1 MQINENFY
9 GGADKTET
17 GGGGTKWTTYFL
29 RDAFNNGTL
38 PLNTELDLSI
48 SPWAINKNADVVQ
61 ICYPLSYR
69 VGDSGYVHADP
80 KFYPIHD
87 DAEKNIPF
95 YFCVPQYSGTYA
107 GAFYWYARNGYY
119 QEEIPENTFTAYRD
133 NVKILRGFDYNK
145 FALYPRVYY
154 ADYPYSAGIS
164 NTNFGRVSISEIN
177 SYFSNADS
185 WIADHPI
192 IGMTFAAYYK
202 GYDGGS
208 YYVPMELLIN
218 MLARQIPCEIS
229 GTAGNINGYD
239 VPFLDNFMT
248 IAYSGLS
255 IGAYGNNYGGNGR
268 IPIYNGSAWVH
279 SYSEDVDVVLSLD
292 SHSNYIAHVPKN
304 ERNTGSKWTVHSLWD
319 GASVY
324 YRTELQLSAFADAAE
339 MKDYVLKQAAYLG
352 TWFFTES
359 AAASETAGAS
369 DKWYLGEIDEN
380 GVTTGNYKQG
390 AATSDYSN
398 STWADPW
405 ESSPYSGRDDD
416 PTPWDSSQTS
426 GIITETGDPSYGTK
440 EYLMTE
446 NALNQLIRVL
456 NEFKIDEASGTITSG
471 YCETAFGD
479 TDPMK
484 AIISV
489 IKYPFDII
497 NNWNGNISEQIIDG
511 SDVGNYFS
519 IANATIPTSI
529 QSTIPVI
536 PTQYTLDLTSTH
548 EIYEINWT
556 DSQWKYGT
564 ARIPYY
570 EKYKSFLDYEPYC
583 TASLYVPFCGSVK
596 LDPELFVGHSIGV
609 DYIVSPLD
617 GTVKAFV
624 MRDNLVID
632 TLTGNMGNSIE
643 IDSSDELAKSNS
655 VQQLNA
661 TIQAQKMNNVKR
673 WSNVGVGAIG
683 GAVVGGG
690 VGAVVG
696 GAASVM
702 NAAFDTL
709 SSSAGIEKTRF
720 EIETAETPFKQLQSG
735 GGFLSAC
742 DEYAVRLVVYRPE
755 TLPGFAF
762 DNWNNYGHLYGFA
775 TYETGTLENYAGYVE
790 CSAANLDGIA
800 ATETEKGLIMDLL
813 KGGVYL

>member
-17 GGGGTKWTTYFL
+17 GGGGTEWTTYFM
-29 RDAFNNGTL
+29 RDAFNSGIL
-38 PLNTELDLSI
+38 PLNEELDLSI

-95 YFCVPQYSGTYA
+95 YFCAPQYSGTFA
-107 GAFYWYARNGYY
+107 GAFYWYARNGFY

-133 NVKILRGFDYNK
+133 NVKILRGFDYSK

-154 ADYPYSAGIS
+154 AQYPYSESIS
-164 NTNFGRVSISEIN
+164 NNDFGRVDVSEIN
-177 SYFSNADS
+177 SYFSNNDS

-202 GYDGGS
+202 GYDGGA
-208 YYVPMELLIN
+208 YYAPMELLIN
-218 MLARQIPCEIS
+218 TLARQIPCEIS

-239 VPFLDNFMT
+239 IPFLDNFMT
-248 IAYSGLS
+248 LAYSGLS
-255 IGAYGNNYGGNGR
+255 IGAYGNDYGGNGR

-279 SYSEDVDVVLSLD
+279 SYSEDVDVVLSLN
-292 SHSNYIAHVPKN
+292 SYSNPIAHVPKN

-324 YRTELQLSAFADAAE
+324 YRTELQLSAFTDAAE
-339 MKDYVLKQAAYLG
+339 MKDYVLKQVAYLG

-359 AAASETAGAS
+359 TAASENAGAS

-390 AATSDYSN
+390 SATSDYSN
-398 STWADPW
+398 STWVDPW

-446 NALNQLIRVL
+446 NALSALLTAL
-456 NEFKIDEASGTITSG
+456 NETKIDEAEEIIPAGF
-471 YCETAFGD
+471 CEKAFGN
-479 TDPMK
+479 TDPLT

-489 IKYPFDII
+489 VKYPFDII
-497 NNWNGNISEQIIDG
+497 SNWNGSGTVVSG
-511 SDVGNYFS
+511 SNVGTTFS
-519 IANATIPTSI
+519 IANAE
-529 QSTIPVI
+529 IPVNTSET
-536 PTQYTLDLTSTH
+536 PARYTINIDAAS
-548 EIYEINWT
+548 EIFEIDWNNT
-556 DSQWKYGT
+556 AWKYGT

-609 DYIVSPLD
+609 DYVLSPLD
-617 GTVKAFV
+617 GTVKAFI

-643 IDSSDELAKSNS
+643 IDTTDDVLKSNN

-661 TIQAQKMNNVKR
+661 TIQAQKMNAVKR
-673 WSNVGVGAIG
+673 LSNVGFGAIG
-683 GAVVGGG
+683 GAVVSGGAGAAIGG
-690 VGAVVG
+690 VSMAI
-696 GAASVM
+696 GAAI
-702 NAAFDTL
+702 DTL
-709 SSSAGIEKTRF
+709 TSKNAIEQKKF
-720 EIETAETPFKQLQSG
+720 EIATAETPFKQLQSG

-762 DNWNNYGHLYGFA
+762 DNWNDYGHLYGFA
-775 TYETGTLENYAGYVE
+775 TYETGTLENYTGYVE

>member
-17 GGGGTKWTTYFL
+17 GGGGTKWTTYYM
-29 RDAFNNGTL
+29 RDAFNSGIL
-38 PLNTELDLSI
+38 PLNEELDLSI
-48 SPWAINKNADVVQ
+48 SPWAINKDADVVQ

-69 VGDSGYVHADP
+69 VGDTGYVHADP

-95 YFCVPQYSGTYA
+95 YFCAPHYNRSYA

-154 ADYPYSAGIS
+154 ADYPYTAGIS
-164 NTNFGRVSISEIN
+164 NNNFGRVSISEIN

-202 GYDGGS
+202 GYNGGN
-208 YYVPMELLIN
+208 YYAPMELLIN
-218 MLARQIPCEIS
+218 TLARQIPCEIS

-248 IAYSGLS
+248 LAYSGLS
-255 IGAYGNNYGGNGR
+255 IGAYGNDYGGNGS

-304 ERNTGSKWTVHSLWD
+304 ERNTGSKWTVNSLWD
-319 GASVY
+319 GSSVY
-324 YRTELQLSAFADAAE
+324 YRTELQLSAFTDAAE
-339 MKDYVLKQAAYLG
+339 MKDYVLKQVAYLG

-446 NALNQLIRVL
+446 NALSALLTAL
-456 NEFKIDEASGTITSG
+456 NETKIDEAEEIIPTGF
-471 YCETAFGD
+471 CEKAFGN
-479 TDPMK
+479 TDPLT

-489 IKYPFDII
+489 VKYPFDII
-497 NNWNGNISEQIIDG
+497 GNWNGSGNVVSG
-511 SDVGNYFS
+511 SNVGATFS
-519 IANATIPTSI
+519 IANAE
-529 QSTIPVI
+529 IPVN
-536 PTQYTLDLTSTH
+536 TSETPARYAINIDTAS
-548 EIYEINWT
+548 EIFEIDWNNT
-556 DSQWKYGT
+556 SWKYGT

-609 DYIVSPLD
+609 DYVLSPLD
-617 GTVKAFV
+617 GTVKAFI

-643 IDSSDELAKSNS
+643 IDTTDDVLKSNN

-661 TIQAQKMNNVKR
+661 TIQAQKMNAVKR
-673 WSNVGVGAIG
+673 LSSVGFGAIG
-683 GAVVGGG
+683 GAVVSGGAGAAIGG
-690 VGAVVG
+690 VSMAI
-696 GAASVM
+696 GAAI
-702 NAAFDTL
+702 DTL
-709 SSSAGIEKTRF
+709 TSSNAIEQKKF
-720 EIETAETPFKQLQSG
+720 EIATAETPFKQLQSG

-775 TYETGTLENYAGYVE
+775 TYETGTLENYTGYVE